1 MDFNAD
7 DLITRSK
14 EYSEDKFKD
23 DLDELLDSYKKLPS
37 LDIELIREEIDSWDL
52 SIPKDTGI
60 ELDEISG
67 AYTKFIEYNN
77 RTNKLLDDSNSHN
90 QSLKFIISTAKELG
104 IQYIPGKY
112 KKDKE
117 SVISAMLLP
126 ISQLQNKIDI
136 LYDFISNTNKS
147 IEFATSQL
155 ARILREREAIGK
167 INNEDYRRGSNFINK
182 KNNIVVN
189 TRNKII
195 E

>member
-90 QSLKFIISTAKELG
+90 QSLKFIISTAK
-104 IQYIPGKY
+104 
-112 KKDKE
+112 DKE